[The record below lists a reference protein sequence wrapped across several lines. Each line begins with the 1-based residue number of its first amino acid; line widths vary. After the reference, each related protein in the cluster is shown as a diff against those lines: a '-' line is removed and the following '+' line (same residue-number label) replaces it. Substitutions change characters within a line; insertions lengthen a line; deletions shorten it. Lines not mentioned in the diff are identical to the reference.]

1 MPPFSPLTQGQ
12 AIVALPSTVVEVGL
26 TVSGDVGS
34 FDETRQE
41 NLRARLRQTLG
52 CNEPACF
59 LTLRVSAGSVTVAA
73 VLTIPDAPPDSD
85 STTITSAAAAA
96 AAVTAAANVLATQ
109 PIAEISTTLGETVE
123 EAPPVAVGH
132 AIVPLV
138 VAPPPPSPFL
148 PPSAPPLPPDSQ
160 ASSPPP
166 LQSDSQASE
175 EESDA
180 ESPDVVD
187 TDSQTANLEGTG
199 LGAGPLIAIIV
210 SVCVLFVLIV
220 ACSAWRMIRRRT
232 SMGSGKA
239 HGHATPVEVQIV
251 PGQLVSHARERDIG
265 TASASSASASSW
277 APERKESWPDDLT
290 PDTHI

>member
-138 VAPPPPSPFL
+138 VAPPPPSTPPPFL
-148 PPSAPPLPPDSQ
+148 PP
-160 ASSPPP
+160 SPPP

-180 ESPDVVD
+180 ESPNFVD
-187 TDSQTANLEGTG
+187 TDSQTANLEGAG
-199 LGAGPLIAIIV
+199 VGAGPLIAIIV

-220 ACSAWRMIRRRT
+220 ACSAWRKIRRRT

-239 HGHATPVEVQIV
+239 HSHATPVEVQIV
-251 PGQLVSHARERDIG
+251 PGQLVSHAHERDIG

>member
-132 AIVPLV
+132 AIVPRV

-148 PPSAPPLPPDSQ
+148 PP
-160 ASSPPP
+160 SPPP

>member
-148 PPSAPPLPPDSQ
+148 PPS
-160 ASSPPP
+160 PPP

-180 ESPDVVD
+180 ESPDIVD